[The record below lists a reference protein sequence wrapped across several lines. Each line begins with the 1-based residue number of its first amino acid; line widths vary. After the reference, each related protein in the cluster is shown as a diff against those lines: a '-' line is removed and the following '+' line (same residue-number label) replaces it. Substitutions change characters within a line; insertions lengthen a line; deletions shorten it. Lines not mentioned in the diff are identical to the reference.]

1 MGICESKIP
10 EMDLGRNR
18 PIPIDVVNTIVKSVC
33 KIIIPNKPKDF
44 YGTGFF
50 MKISDSEKYFLTNNH
65 VINQDVLNRDIEIE
79 LHNKKRKKLN
89 VNDSIIKFLPNPR
102 DITMMEKKNMKYI
115 MILNF

>member
-18 PIPIDVVNTIVKSVC
+18 SIPIDVVNKIVKSVC

-65 VINQDVLNRDIEIE
+65 VINQDVLKRDIEIE

-89 VNDSIIKFLPNPR
+89 FDYRIIKYLPNPR
-102 DITMMEKKNMKYI
+102 DITMIEIKKQMIYI
-115 MILNF
+115 MR